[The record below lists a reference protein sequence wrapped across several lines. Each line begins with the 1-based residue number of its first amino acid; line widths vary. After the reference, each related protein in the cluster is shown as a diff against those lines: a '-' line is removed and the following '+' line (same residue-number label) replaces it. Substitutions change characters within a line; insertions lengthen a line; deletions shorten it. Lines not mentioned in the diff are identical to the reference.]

1 MIKLLIPTVLATVC
15 LSTASLAQTACGRA
29 MMMAGQTITQT
40 KNSTIIAENEVRL
53 KRMLEK
59 ECEID
64 LAKER
69 DTQNFAQKRIDAR
82 TAWNTMRHDMR
93 ACLDDKLEID
103 GLSVDELI
111 NRAVAPSDERLRDY
125 RSECVAKLRKE

>member
-1 MIKLLIPTVLATVC
+1 MIKLLIPAVLATVC
-15 LSTASLAQTACGRA
+15 VSTASLAQTACGRA

-40 KNSTIIAENEVRL
+40 KSSTTIVENEVRM
-53 KRMLEK
+53 KKMLEK

-82 TAWNTMRHDMR
+82 TAWNTMRHDMK
-93 ACLDDKLEID
+93 ACLNDKLEID

>member
-1 MIKLLIPTVLATVC
+1 MLKLSVVTLTLTVSSANI
-15 LSTASLAQTACGRA
+15 SYAQTACGRA

-40 KNSTIIAENEVRL
+40 KNSTTIMENEARL

-69 DTQNFAQKRIDAR
+69 DTQNFAQKRIEAR
-82 TAWNTMRHDMR
+82 NAWKTVKLDMIT
-93 ACLDDKLEID
+93 CLDNKLEVD
-103 GLSVDELI
+103 GLTVDELI
-111 NRAVAPSDERLRDY
+111 NKAVAPSDKMLKEYRTDCFSQLRN
-125 RSECVAKLRKE
+125 

>member
-1 MIKLLIPTVLATVC
+1 
-15 LSTASLAQTACGRA
+15 

>member
-1 MIKLLIPTVLATVC
+1 MLKLSILTLAI
-15 LSTASLAQTACGRA
+15 TASSASLSYAQTACGRA

-40 KNSTIIAENEVRL
+40 KNSTTIMENEVRL

-64 LAKER
+64 LNKER

-82 TAWNTMRHDMR
+82 NAWKTVKSDMK
-93 ACLDDKLEID
+93 ACLSDKLEFD
-103 GLSVDELI
+103 GLAIDDLI
-111 NRAVAPSDERLRDY
+111 HQAIAPSDKMLAEYRTDCFARLRMP
-125 RSECVAKLRKE
+125 

>member
-1 MIKLLIPTVLATVC
+1 MSRLSIPTVLVAVC
-15 LSTASLAQTACGRA
+15 LSTASSAQTACGRA

-40 KNSTIIAENEVRL
+40 KNSTTIVENEVRL
-53 KRMLEK
+53 KKMLEK

-69 DTQNFAQKRIDAR
+69 DTQNFAQKRIDVR
-82 TAWNTMRHDMR
+82 TAWNTMRHDMK
-93 ACLDDKLEID
+93 ACLNDKLEID

-111 NRAVAPSDERLRDY
+111 NRAVAPSDERLKDY
-125 RSECVAKLRKE
+125 RAECVAKLRKE